1 MDNNEEL
8 EKIKQENQ
16 RLNKAL
22 SESKKE
28 NIRIQNNL
36 FIDELMG
43 QGKLFPSQK
52 DDALALLSL
61 ATDYDEGGV
70 VYLNEGEKLADKV
83 KALLDK
89 LNIIN
94 LSMQTA
100 TLETPRKNT
109 KWREE
114 EKLSKDELDR
124 KIQNFMR
131 AYNLTYE
138 QAFNVITREELAK

>member
-1 MDNNEEL
+1 MDNNDEL
-8 EKIKQENQ
+8 DKIKQENQ
-16 RLNKAL
+16 RLNKELA
-22 SESKKE
+22 ESKKE

-36 FIDELMG
+36 FINELMEN
-43 QGKLFPSQK
+43 GKLFPSQK
-52 DDALALLSL
+52 DDAVTLLSL

-83 KALLDK
+83 KALLNK

-94 LSMQTA
+94 LSMQT
-100 TLETPRKNT
+100 ESIDIPKKPT

-114 EKLSKDELDR
+114 GKLSKDELDR

-131 AYNLTYE
+131 IYNLNYE
-138 QAFNVITREELAK
+138 QAFNIITREELAK